1 MSLAHGLPSLLK
13 LGVHVLWHTTMF
25 LRNNLSSVAY
35 CHLWLH
41 AQTTEHVITPYL
53 VFLHLAHTR

>member
-1 MSLAHGLPSLLK
+1 
-13 LGVHVLWHTTMF
+13 MF
-25 LRNNLSSVAY
+25 LINNPPSAAL

-41 AQTTEHVITPYL
+41 AQTTGHAITPYL